1 MESMLDIEK
10 YIQAAKQHGEDSEPD
25 HEVGDLQDIL
35 RSVWPLLGEDAK
47 TVAIS
52 LPKVREVLVAGSAKM
67 MDMELP
73 TAEDLR
79 RVYQNNPEGCPDFP
93 KADWQYEVANGDTN
107 RGYWEWLA
115 VQIEQSNDDLI
126 HNNPLSPGF

>member
-73 TAEDLR
+73 SAEDLQR
-79 RVYQNNPEGCPDFP
+79 AYCENPEGCPDFP
-93 KADWQYEVANGDTN
+93 QSDWQYEVTNGDTS
-107 RGYWEWLA
+107 RGYWEWLE
-115 VQIEQSNDDLI
+115 VQIEQSNDDLM